1 VCVAVHDSLYSICTL
16 HRGNTIMLDRILAER
31 PDIIFQLAFT
41 LTVSSIFF
49 WQVWV
54 AWKAVTR

>member
-1 VCVAVHDSLYSICTL
+1 MTL
-16 HRGNTIMLDRILAER
+16 CATVYHIKSVRLRGNTIMLDRILAER

-41 LTVSSIFF
+41 LTVSGIFF